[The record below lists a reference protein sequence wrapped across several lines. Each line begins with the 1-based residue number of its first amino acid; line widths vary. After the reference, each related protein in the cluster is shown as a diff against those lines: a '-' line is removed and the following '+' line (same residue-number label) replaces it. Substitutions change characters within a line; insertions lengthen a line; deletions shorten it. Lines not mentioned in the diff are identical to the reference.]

1 MYSKKKSKPKKVKQ
15 LNPNIPTYER
25 TADIIMPKK
34 ISNDI
39 KPKEIFEGIKEVKP
53 KKRPTTKKGGRKKK

>member
-1 MYSKKKSKPKKVKQ
+1 MYSKKKSKPKTVKQ

-53 KKRPTTKKGGRKKK
+53 KKRPTKKGGRKKK

>member
-15 LNPNIPTYER
+15 LNANIPTYER

-53 KKRPTTKKGGRKKK
+53 KKRPTKKGGRKKK

>member
-53 KKRPTTKKGGRKKK
+53 KKRPTKKGGRKKK

>member
-1 MYSKKKSKPKKVKQ
+1 MYSKKSKAKTVKP
-15 LNPNIPTYER
+15 LNPNVPTYER
-25 TADIIMPKK
+25 TADIIMPPKVN
-34 ISNDI
+34 NDI

>member
-25 TADIIMPKK
+25 TADIIMPPKVN
-34 ISNDI
+34 NDI

-53 KKRPTTKKGGRKKK
+53 KKRPTKKGGRKKK